1 MIGDWLRKLADGL
14 KPTSPAASALS
25 DTARRRL
32 FAAMEERAVPCVR
45 LSSIKAGAPV
55 RSRLGGLPAI
65 DGRFEWPH
73 WHERPLSFVA
83 HVELA
88 EIAAA
93 SKFDWLPDSG
103 RLLFFYDSEQDAWG
117 FDPKDEGA
125 WAVYFDPAEQP
136 APAAEPP
143 PGLPSHGRYPE
154 VAIEAAESVSF
165 PGPERL
171 GEVIGELPDD
181 EWAAVDERRRSDLP
195 AHQIGGYP
203 SPVQG
208 EGMELECQLAS
219 NGVYVGDSEG
229 YSSPQAQAL
238 QAGASDWRL
247 LLQLDSNDAAD
258 MMWGDVGML
267 YFWVRKQDS
276 ANKDFSNVWMVLQ
289 CF

>member
-1 MIGDWLRKLADGL
+1 VTLGD
-14 KPTSPAASALS
+14 
-25 DTARRRL
+25 
-32 FAAMEERAVPCVR
+32 
-45 LSSIKAGAPV
+45 I
-55 RSRLGGLPAI
+55 
-65 DGRFEWPH
+65 
-73 WHERPLSFVA
+73 VA
-83 HVELA
+83 HIELA

-93 SKFDWLPDSG
+93 SKFDWLPISG

-117 FDPKDEGA
+117 FDPKDKGA
-125 WAVYFDPAEQP
+125 WAVYFDPSEQP
-136 APAAEPP
+136 APPAAPP
-143 PGLPSHGRYPE
+143 PGLLSHGRYPE

-171 GEVIGELPDD
+171 GEAIGELSDD
-181 EWAAVDERRRSDLP
+181 EWETVDERRRSDLP
-195 AHQIGGYP
+195 VHQIGGYP

-219 NGVYVGDSEG
+219 NGVYVGDPEG
-229 YSSPQAQAL
+229 YSSPEAQAL
-238 QAGASDWRL
+238 QAGASDWQL

-276 ANKDFSNVWMVLQ
+276 ANKDFSKVWMVLQ

>member
-14 KPTSPAASALS
+14 TPPSPATSALS
-25 DTARRRL
+25 DAVRQRL
-32 FAAMEERAVPCVR
+32 FADMEERAVPCVR
-45 LSSIKAGAPV
+45 LSAAKAGASV

-65 DGRFEWPH
+65 QGRFEWPH
-73 WHERPLSFVA
+73 WRERPLSFVA
-83 HVELA
+83 DIELA

-117 FDPKDEGA
+117 FDPKDKGA
-125 WAVYFDPAEQP
+125 WAVYFDPSEEA
-136 APAAEPP
+136 APLAVPP

-154 VAIEAAESVSF
+154 VPIEAAESVSF

-171 GEVIGELPDD
+171 GEAIGELSDD
-181 EWAAVDERRRSDLP
+181 EWAAVDERRRTDLP

-208 EGMELECQLAS
+208 EGMELECQMAS
-219 NGVYVGDSEG
+219 NGVHVGEPEG
-229 YSSPQAQAL
+229 YNSAQAQSL
-238 QAGASDWRL
+238 QAGAADWQL

-276 ANKDFSNVWMVLQ
+276 ANKDFSKVWMVLQ